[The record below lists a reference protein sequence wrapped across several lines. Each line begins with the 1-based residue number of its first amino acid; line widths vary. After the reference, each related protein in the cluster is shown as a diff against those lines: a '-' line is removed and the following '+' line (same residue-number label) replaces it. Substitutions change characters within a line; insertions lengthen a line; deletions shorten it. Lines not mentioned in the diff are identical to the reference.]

1 MEQSKMFRRAVDTLV
16 NIQMNLNY
24 AMLILAIYISVYTLC
39 MQFSRWKW
47 NDGENQIFFRKLD
60 FKISSSLSIVW
71 IYKMLMSQMIQLFM
85 HFADIILAWKLP
97 HIFCCWK
104 NQIRSRNFINYFEW
118 WLKRLK
124 KSHIL
129 ILEAWTFLFD
139 EFSFDLSS
147 KWEI

>member
-1 MEQSKMFRRAVDTLV
+1 MKQSKMVRHAVDTLV

-24 AMLILAIYISVYTLC
+24 AMLILAIYLSVYTLC

-60 FKISSSLSIVW
+60 FKISSTLSIVW
-71 IYKMLMSQMIQLFM
+71 ILNANELNDSALYALLTLFWLENC
-85 HFADIILAWKLP
+85 HRFFL
-97 HIFCCWK
+97 K
-104 NQIRSRNFINYFEW
+104 NQFRYRYFINYFEW

-129 ILEAWTFLFD
+129 ILKAWKCLFD
-139 EFSFDLSS
+139 DFVCDLSI